1 CLYLN
6 NHYLTSKPLVLF
18 LFLVLR
24 AEPGDRV
31 EVNEPIAQVETDKVL
46 TLSSSSY
53 LRKEILWNLTQRLL
67 SYRNLVKLY
76 VAPSDKA
83 TPSPLSPA
91 EEEEEKPKPKV
102 ETTPVVQKPKESSL
116 PSKSFAT
123 EPQLPPK
130 ERERRVPM
138 TRLRKRVATPLKDSQ
153 NTFALLTTFNEVDM
167 STSQAGFLA

>member
-1 CLYLN
+1 MEPD
-6 NHYLTSKPLVLF
+6 SK
-18 LFLVLR
+18 
-24 AEPGDRV
+24 
-31 EVNEPIAQVETDKVL
+31 IAVISKSGEAVTH
-46 TLSSSSY
+46 
-53 LRKEILWNLTQRLL
+53 
-67 SYRNLVKLY
+67 

-130 ERERRVPM
+130 ERERRVS
-138 TRLRKRVATPLKDSQ
+138 L
-153 NTFALLTTFNEVDM
+153 TF
-167 STSQAGFLA
+167 SSC